1 MAASRTSPKPD
12 SATTRPAPRYV
23 AYLRVSTAK
32 QGQSGLGLEAQRAAC
47 EAFIASTAGA
57 VLLSEHLEV
66 ESGKLNERPA
76 LAKAMAEARAYG
88 ATLLIAKLDR
98 LGRDA
103 HFLIGLSRSDLVDFV
118 ACDNP
123 HANKLTV
130 GIMALIA
137 EQEREAISARTKAAL
152 QAAKARG
159 TKLGNPNG
167 AACLAGRGNAE
178 AMAAVTANAD
188 SFARRVLPIIA
199 EIEAKTQSAN
209 AIAREMN
216 ARGIP
221 TARGGQW
228 TAKAVLNVKARD
240 AA

>member
-1 MAASRTSPKPD
+1 MAASRTAPKPD
-12 SATTRPAPRYV
+12 SATARPAPRYV

-47 EAFIASTAGA
+47 EAFIASIPGA
-57 VLLSEHLEV
+57 TLLSEHLEV
-66 ESGKLNERPA
+66 ES
-76 LAKAMAEARAYG
+76 

-167 AACLAGRGNAE
+167 AACLAGLGNVE
-178 AMAAVTANAD
+178 ARAAVTAKANA
-188 SFARRVLPIIA
+188 FASRVRPIIA
-199 EIEAKTQSAN
+199 EIEVKTPSAN

-221 TARGGQW
+221 TARNGQW
-228 TAKAVLNVKARD
+228 TAKAVLNVKARG